1 MKGITRS
8 GCLRLAGI
16 ILLILL
22 GNLQP
27 LQASGDQIVI
37 VKSGDNSY
45 FNQTIETLISHVED
59 KVSFRVIEADSIDAN
74 SALLSSS
81 RLIIALGAKASGML
95 SGQLPKKFIVSA
107 YVTQQQHNQLQLA
120 NINRMTVLLD
130 QPLERYLAFTHFL
143 FKPKAV
149 GIINYSPIKLNRQ
162 QQNTLKRLGLR
173 LNQYQSDNSRKLLG
187 TVRQL
192 VKRND
197 VLLMLP
203 EQGIYNRNTLK
214 GILLTAYRAR
224 APVISYSPA
233 HVKSG
238 ALASI
243 YSSPADIGRHLAEVI
258 NGYTKGSPVTS
269 GNTQFARYYSVAINS
284 RVAHALGLELPDEA
298 GLSQYLSEVIK

>member
-1 MKGITRS
+1 MKGITTS
-8 GCLRLAGI
+8 GCLRLAGV
-16 ILLILL
+16 ILLTLV

-27 LQASGDQIVI
+27 SQASGDQIII
-37 VKSGDNSY
+37 VKSGNNSY

-59 KVSFRVIEADSIDAN
+59 AVSFKVIEAESIGSN
-74 SALLSSS
+74 NALLSSS
-81 RLIIALGAKASGML
+81 YLIIALGAKASGML
-95 SGQLPKKFIVSA
+95 SGQLPKNFIVSA

-120 NINRMTVLLD
+120 NNNRMTVLLD

-162 QQNTLKRLGLR
+162 QQDTLKRLKLQ

-243 YSSPADIGRHLAEVI
+243 YSSPADIGRHLAEAI
-258 NGYTKGSPVTS
+258 NSYGKGVLDMA
-269 GNTQFARYYSVAINS
+269 GNTQYARYYSVSVNS

-298 GLSQYLSEVIK
+298 GLSQYLSEMIK

>member
-8 GCLRLAGI
+8 GWVRLAGV

-22 GNLQP
+22 GSLQS
-27 LQASGDQIVI
+27 LYASGDRIVI

-59 KVSFRVIEADSIDAN
+59 AVSFKVIDAESIGSN

-81 RLIIALGAKASGML
+81 QLIVALGVKVSAML
-95 SGQLPKKFIVSA
+95 SEQLPNKLIVSA
-107 YVTQQQHNQLQLA
+107 YLTQQQHNQLQLA
-120 NINRMTVLLD
+120 NDNRITVLLD
-130 QPLERYLAFTHFL
+130 QPLQRYLAFAHFL
-143 FKPKAV
+143 LKPKSV
-149 GIINYSPIKLNRQ
+149 GIINHSPIKLNRQ
-162 QQNTLKRLGLR
+162 QQDTLKRLGLR
-173 LNQYQSDNSRKLLG
+173 LKQYRFENTRKLLG

-192 VKRND
+192 VKQND

-203 EQGIYNRNTLK
+203 AQEIYNRNTLK
-214 GILLTAYRAR
+214 GILLTTYRAR

-243 YSSPADIGRHLAEVI
+243 YSSPADIGRHLADVI
-258 NGYTKGSPVTS
+258 NSYTKGALDTAA
-269 GNTQFARYYSVAINS
+269 NTQYARYYSVSVNS
-284 RVAHALGLELPDEA
+284 RVAHALGLELPAEA
-298 GLSQYLSEVIK
+298 GLSEYLSEVIE